1 MVNWQHFSP
10 SDFEYDF
17 DQDKLAAHKVTFNEA
32 MECFLSSFEVRRNKR
47 FTDRYQLIGTTV
59 GGRRLKVI
67 FQLKPGN
74 VVRIVTGWPV

>member
-1 MVNWQHFSP
+1 MVDWSRFNP

-17 DQDKLAAHKVTFNEA
+17 ENDKLAAHRVAFEEA
-32 MECFLSSFEVRRNKR
+32 IECFFSDFEIRRNKTY
-47 FTDRYQLIGTTV
+47 TDRYQLVGHTI

-74 VVRIVTGWPV
+74 IIRIITGWPV